1 MLSSR
6 EYNLLSLIFL
16 ITINQGHLKKIVT
29 EAPDIANGL
38 LLPQSLDLTPIL
50 ILHPLLLLLPHL
62 QLHVLVDGDLGRPV
76 HLEREQEGRSL
87 LRFEND
93 GFFGNDVEYG
103 VIPHRL
109 VHEWNVDLS
118 WQPLVDLN

>member
-62 QLHVLVDGDLGRPV
+62 QLHVLVDGDLGGPV
-76 HLEREQEGRSL
+76 HLE
-87 LRFEND
+87 
-93 GFFGNDVEYG
+93 
-103 VIPHRL
+103 
-109 VHEWNVDLS
+109 
-118 WQPLVDLN
+118 